1 MSARPNVVVLAD
13 GAAVAAETARRFV
26 AATKDSGEIAIAL
39 AGGSTP
45 KAAFKLLAAEHADA
59 VDWSRVAL
67 YFGDER
73 CYPPDHPDSNYRMT
87 KENLIDPLAAR
98 FKKPRRVVRIEGE
111 LDPDEGARKYADAL
125 RALPSENG
133 LPRFSLVLLGMG
145 PDGHTASLFPGA
157 SILRAGGLVA
167 ATAEPHLGVRRISL
181 TYATLNAARSILVS
195 ATGREKAASLSLALD
210 GPPGAVPLRDVRP
223 TNGQM
228 TVLCDAPAASA
239 LPTA

>member
-1 MSARPNVVVLAD
+1 MKPNVVVLAD
-13 GAAVAAETARRFV
+13 GVEVAAETARRFV
-26 AATKDSGEIAIAL
+26 AAAQAPGEIAIAL

-45 KAAFKLLAAEHADA
+45 KAAFKLLAAEHIGA

-73 CYPPDHPDSNYRMT
+73 CHPPDHPDSNYRMT
-87 KENLIDPLAAR
+87 LENLLDPLAAR
-98 FKKPRRVVRIEGE
+98 GRKPLRIVRIEGE
-111 LDPDEGARKYADAL
+111 LDPDEAARKYADAL
-125 RALPSENG
+125 RAVPSENG

-157 SILRAGGLVA
+157 SILKAGGLVA
-167 ATAEPHLGVRRISL
+167 ATAEPHLGVRRVSL

-195 ATGREKAASLSLALD
+195 ATGKEKAASLVLALD

-228 TVLCDAPAASA
+228 TILCDQPAASE
-239 LPTA
+239 LPR

>member
-1 MSARPNVVVLAD
+1 MKPNVVVLAA
-13 GAAVAAETARRFV
+13 GAEVAAETARRFV
-26 AATKDSGEIAIAL
+26 AAAQAPGEIAIAL

-59 VDWSRVAL
+59 LDWSRVAL

-73 CYPPDHPDSNYRMT
+73 CYPPDHPDSNFRMT
-87 KENLIDPLAAR
+87 KENLLEPLAAR
-98 FKKPRRVVRIEGE
+98 GLRPARVVRIEGE
-111 LDPDEGARKYADAL
+111 LDPDVAAKKYADAL

-157 SILRAGGLVA
+157 SILRATGVVA

-181 TYATLNAARSILVS
+181 TYAALNAAQSILVA
-195 ATGREKAASLSLALD
+195 ATGAEKAASLVLALD

-223 TNGQM
+223 TKGEM
-228 TVLCDAPAASA
+228 TILCDGPAASA
-239 LPTA
+239 LPRA